1 MASNSVIISDP
12 AFEAGLAKLR
22 DRSLRPLAV
31 RAIVADLTTILAKG
45 AISPPPSPDEQI
57 AIIVVLRS
65 GLAMMEPFV
74 SHLPT
79 DTNMVIYHLGIFR
92 EKQSLQPIEYYNK
105 LAPKSPKIK
114 RAFILD
120 PLVATGGTAGAAINI
135 LKSVFPIKGPPYG
148 HS

>member
-12 AFEAGLAKLR
+12 AYASGLAKLR
-22 DRSLRPLAV
+22 DRSLRPVEV
-31 RAIVADLTTILAKG
+31 RAIISDLTAIIAKS
-45 AISPPPSPDEQI
+45 AISPPPSPDEKI
-57 AIIVVLRS
+57 AIIVILRS

-74 SHLPT
+74 SHLPS

-105 LAPKSPKIK
+105 LAPKGANIK

-120 PLVATGGTAGAAINI
+120 PVVATGGTAGAAINI
-135 LKSVFPIKGPPYG
+135 LK
-148 HS
+148 